1 LALSFQFQSSE
12 CVNERGQEEEIG
24 MSNGFRDLVVWKKS
38 MQLAVG
44 IYELTKEFPREEIY
58 GLTSQM
64 RRSAVSIPSN
74 IAEGQGRANPAEFR
88 QFISIARGSNC
99 ELQTQLELALA
110 LKFGNPAAIDL
121 AQQLSEEI
129 RKMLYGLLS
138 SLKQPPKRT
147 NLELRTLN

>member
-1 LALSFQFQSSE
+1 
-12 CVNERGQEEEIG
+12 
-24 MSNGFRDLVVWKKS
+24 
-38 MQLAVG
+38 MQLAAE

-110 LKFGNPAAIDL
+110 LKFGNADMIAS
-121 AQQLSEEI
+121 AQQLSEEV
-129 RKMLYGLLS
+129 RKMMYGLLS
-138 SLKQPPKRT
+138 SLKPTSKPT
-147 NLELRTLN
+147 NLEIRTLN

>member
-1 LALSFQFQSSE
+1 VLKFPKW
-12 CVNERGQEEEIG
+12 GQEAESE
-24 MSNGFRDLVVWKKS
+24 MSTGFRDLVVWQKS
-38 MQLAVG
+38 MQLAVE
-44 IYELTKEFPREEIY
+44 IYELTEEFPREEIY

-110 LKFGNPAAIDL
+110 LKFGNAATIDL
-121 AQQLSEEI
+121 AQQLSEEV

-138 SLKQPPKRT
+138 SLKQPSKRT

>member
-1 LALSFQFQSSE
+1 
-12 CVNERGQEEEIG
+12 
-24 MSNGFRDLVVWKKS
+24 MSTGFRDLVVWQKS
-38 MQLAVG
+38 MHLAVE
-44 IYELTKEFPREEIY
+44 IYESTEEFPRGEIY

-74 IAEGQGRANPAEFR
+74 IAEGRGRANPSEFR
-88 QFISIARGSNC
+88 QFVSIARGSNC

-110 LKFGNPAAIDL
+110 LKFGSPATIASV
-121 AQQLSEEI
+121 QQLSEEV

-138 SLKQPPKRT
+138 SLKQPSKRT

>member
-1 LALSFQFQSSE
+1 MIFSLQLSVYGGRWGRE
-12 CVNERGQEEEIG
+12 KENG
-24 MSNGFRDLVVWKKS
+24 MSNGFRDLVVWQKS
-38 MQLAVG
+38 MQLAVE

-74 IAEGQGRANPAEFR
+74 IAEGQGRVNPAEFR
-88 QFISIARGSNC
+88 QFVSIARGSNC

-110 LKFGNPAAIDL
+110 LKFGNPATLDL
-121 AQQLSEEI
+121 AQQLSEEV

-138 SLKQPPKRT
+138 SLKQPSKRT
-147 NLELRTLN
+147 NMELQTLN